1 VSTGESN
8 GRKVRSGHIR
18 VNHVRYDPDAA
29 PRRRRAGGATVN
41 RSLRLLVLVA
51 LVTLLPGIAGA
62 EAPAGQMTLVYNISI
77 VPRWFDPAES
87 EGLVTP
93 FIFYYALHD
102 ALVKPMPGNPAA
114 PCLAESWSASADGL
128 TYEFALRKN
137 ARFHHGEAVT
147 ADDVK
152 FSFERYRG
160 ASAKT
165 LKEQV
170 ASVEIV
176 DPHRVR
182 FRLKRPWPDFM
193 TFYGSPATGAAW
205 IVPRKY
211 VEKVGDDGFKKA
223 PVGAGPYKVVAFKP
237 GIELVLEAHEQYWR
251 KTPSVKTLILKSI
264 PDESVRL
271 AMLKRGE
278 ADIAYVFRGAL
289 AEELRRT
296 AGLTLKPYPLAL
308 PVWYVFTEQWDPKS
322 PWADRRVRLAANLAI
337 DRQAVNQAET
347 LGLSKVTASIIP
359 QSFEFSWPAPTY
371 PFDPTKARQLLAE
384 AGYPNGFD
392 AGTITVDLANA
403 SFAEAVA
410 SYFGSVGI
418 RVTLRPMERGAFFKE
433 YGEKRLKQIIQ
444 STSAAFGNAATRLDA
459 FVAASGL
466 FTYGTYPEIED
477 LIRRQALETDRS
489 RREAL
494 LHRAQQAIHE
504 KAMYAAL
511 LEVANV
517 AGYGPRVAE
526 SAIALITYMSSS
538 APYEELRLK
547 AK

>member
-1 VSTGESN
+1 MRLGKHTSS
-8 GRKVRSGHIR
+8 RSLP
-18 VNHVRYDPDAA
+18 VLVLLAVAA
-29 PRRRRAGGATVN
+29 LGPVGATAV
-41 RSLRLLVLVA
+41 R
-51 LVTLLPGIAGA
+51 A
-62 EAPAGQMTLVYNISI
+62 EAPSGQMTLVYNISI

-102 ALVKPMPGNPAA
+102 ALVKPMPGNAAA
-114 PCLAESWSASADGL
+114 PCLAESWSASGDGL
-128 TYEFALRKN
+128 TYEFVLRKGV
-137 ARFHHGEAVT
+137 RFHNGEPVT

-160 ASAKT
+160 ASART

-170 ASVEIV
+170 AAVEIV

-193 TFYGSPATGAAW
+193 TFYASPATGAAW
-205 IVPRKY
+205 IVPKKY
-211 VEKVGDDGFKKA
+211 VESVGEDGFKKA
-223 PVGAGPYKVVAFKP
+223 PVGAGPYKVASFKP
-237 GIELVLEAHEQYWR
+237 GLELVLEANEHYWR
-251 KTPSVKTLILKSI
+251 KTPSVKTLVLRSI

-271 AMLKRGE
+271 AMLKRGQ

-289 AEELRRT
+289 AEELKRIP
-296 AGLTLKPYPLAL
+296 GLTLKPYYLAL
-308 PVWYVFTEQWDPKS
+308 PVWYVFTEQWDPRS

-359 QSFEFSWPAPTY
+359 RNFEFSWPAPPY
-371 PFDPTKARQLLAE
+371 AFDPQKARQLLAE
-384 AGYPNGFD
+384 AGYPKGFD

-403 SFAEAVA
+403 SFAEAVT
-410 SYFGSVGI
+410 SYFGAVRI
-418 RVTLRPMERGAFFKE
+418 RVTIRPMERGAFFKE
-433 YGEKRLKQIIQ
+433 YQEKRLKQIIQ

-477 LIRRQALETDRS
+477 LVRRQAMEMDRGK
-489 RREAL
+489 REMI
-494 LHRAQQAIHE
+494 LHRAQQLIHE
-504 KAMYAAL
+504 KAMYAPL

-526 SAIALITYMSSS
+526 SAIGLITYMSSS

-547 AK
+547 GK

>member
-1 VSTGESN
+1 VQCRIADARGA
-8 GRKVRSGHIR
+8 GRDVPQFRLTVRRYLR
-18 VNHVRYDPDAA
+18 VLV
-29 PRRRRAGGATVN
+29 
-41 RSLRLLVLVA
+41 LLVVVVLG
-51 LVTLLPGIAGA
+51 PGGLSIARGQT
-62 EAPAGQMTLVYNISI
+62 PAGQMTLVYNISI

-93 FIFYYALHD
+93 FIFYYAIHD
-102 ALVKPMPGNPAA
+102 ALVKPMPGNAAA
-114 PCLAESWSASADGL
+114 PCLAESWTVSPDGL
-128 TYEFALRKN
+128 TYEFVLRRN
-137 ARFHHGEAVT
+137 AHFHNGETVT

-165 LKEQV
+165 LKDHV

-176 DPHRVR
+176 DPLRVR

-193 TFYGSPATGAAW
+193 TFYASPATGAAW
-205 IVPRKY
+205 IVPKKY
-211 VEKVGDDGFKKA
+211 VEKVGDEGFKKA
-223 PVGAGPYKVVAFKP
+223 PIGAGPYKVVGFKP
-237 GIELVLEAHEQYWR
+237 GVEVTLEAHEQFWR
-251 KTPSVKTLILKSI
+251 KTPSVKTLLLRSI

-278 ADIAYVFRGAL
+278 ADVGYVFRGAL

-296 AGLTLKPYPLAL
+296 PGLTLKPYYLAL

-337 DRQAVNQAET
+337 DREAVNQAET
-347 LGLSKVTASIIP
+347 LGLSKLTASIIP
-359 QSFEFSWPAPTY
+359 LNFDFSWPAPLY
-371 PFDPTKARQLLAE
+371 PYDQKRARQLLTE

-403 SFAEAVA
+403 SFAEAVT
-410 SYFGSVGI
+410 SYFGAVGI
-418 RVTLRPMERGAFFKE
+418 RANVRPMERGAFFKE
-433 YGEKRLKQIIQ
+433 YGDKRLKPIVQ

-459 FVAASGL
+459 FVASGGL
-466 FTYGTYPEIED
+466 FTYGTYPDIED
-477 LIRRQALETDRS
+477 LVQRQAMEMDRAK
-489 RREAL
+489 REKL
-494 LHRAQQAIHE
+494 LHQAQQLIHE
-504 KAMYAAL
+504 KVMYAPL
-511 LEVANV
+511 LELANV

-526 SAIALITYMSSS
+526 SAVGLIPYMSSS

-547 AK
+547 VK